1 MAKLASC
8 YPLTKKKSLH
18 HAGTSRC
25 QIAVQFDQE
34 EGAALSFDF
43 EHYISSC
50 CPIANI
56 SALELCINSSG
67 HVYGALVLHLL
78 EVYTLIK
85 RLKVDLCK
93 FQVIV
98 HLSAWF
104 VF

>member
-1 MAKLASC
+1 M
-8 YPLTKKKSLH
+8 
-18 HAGTSRC
+18 
-25 QIAVQFDQE
+25 QFDQE

-43 EHYISSC
+43 EHYISSR

-56 SALELCINSSG
+56 SALELCITSSG
-67 HVYGALVLHLL
+67 HVFGALVLHLL